1 MPQPAHRSRNRSF
14 AALLAALACIAFIAW
29 PAVAAAPVGAA
40 RIPLIVGLTT
50 VRAIAEP
57 VGDYESLLTVVSV
70 DRLAYRLTLS
80 SEVPNGPG
88 RSPSE
93 IRVARTVLFDDHR
106 AARVVRNRYNVN
118 DAATFAGTSPSLSSA
133 VLGELRSRGQAG
145 LTLIDSREVAGVPS
159 ERRFAGTMTRVT
171 SAPATLRM
179 LVNGRPTELAVIHA
193 KGTLADAR
201 GSFELEFDALD
212 DADNPLLLTSKGP
225 GFSTRI
231 VRIQYPEPKGPES
244 IEARLAERLP
254 ADIYGIFFTFASAT
268 LRPESEPV
276 LSEIADVMTA
286 HPDWTLQVDGHTD
299 AIGGDAANL
308 DLSKR
313 RSAAVKA
320 ALVERYGIAAARL
333 ATDGHGARSP
343 KDRNDTAEGRAR
355 NRRVELRRR

>member
-1 MPQPAHRSRNRSF
+1 M
-14 AALLAALACIAFIAW
+14 
-29 PAVAAAPVGAA
+29 AAAPVGAA
-40 RIPLIVGLTT
+40 RIALIVGLTT

-106 AARVVRNRYNVN
+106 AARVVRNRFNVN
-118 DAATFAGTSPSLSSA
+118 EAASFAGTSPSLSSA

-212 DADNPLLLTSKGP
+212 DADNPLLLTLKGRVFRP
-225 GFSTRI
+225 ASSASSIPSRRAPNRSRPSSPSACRPTSTATSS
-231 VRIQYPEPKGPES
+231 PSP
-244 IEARLAERLP
+244 ALP
-254 ADIYGIFFTFASAT
+254 CG
-268 LRPESEPV
+268 
-276 LSEIADVMTA
+276 
-286 HPDWTLQVDGHTD
+286 
-299 AIGGDAANL
+299 
-308 DLSKR
+308 
-313 RSAAVKA
+313 RS
-320 ALVERYGIAAARL
+320 
-333 ATDGHGARSP
+333 RS
-343 KDRNDTAEGRAR
+343 RC
-355 NRRVELRRR
+355 

>member
-1 MPQPAHRSRNRSF
+1 MPQPAHRSRNLSF
-14 AALLAALACIAFIAW
+14 AALLAALACIACIAW

-118 DAATFAGTSPSLSSA
+118 DAATFAGTSPSLSAA

-193 KGTLADAR
+193 KGTLVDAR

-231 VRIQYPEPKGPES
+231 VRIQYPEPKGPGS
-244 IEARLAERLP
+244 IEARLVERLP
-254 ADIYGIFFTFASAT
+254 ADIYGIFFAFASAT

-276 LSEIADVMTA
+276 LGEIASVMTA